1 MSNVSIFEK
10 KWIDLV
16 FEGKNQEYGA
26 YQLRR
31 ESPRTTMRAFFFALF
46 FVSFISG
53 IFMLFSSFGS
63 KPNVTPLPEISDP
76 VVVVDVIY
84 PPLEE
89 EKEKKAEPFKETEPI
104 EDILVNKPPVV
115 VETQNVVDE
124 ILPNDEKP
132 NTNPPLTNNNAGGGN
147 GTDPTVTGTTSG
159 ASDGGEEKPTPTVI
173 AAVLDAQPE
182 FPGGM
187 KKFYD
192 YVGKNFKE
200 FDIDNVDKVTVMVS
214 FVIERDGGMT
224 DIRVLRNPGYELD
237 KEAIRV
243 LKSLK
248 TKWKPGILNGEPVR
262 TQYTLPITV
271 KIN

>member
-26 YQLRR
+26 YQLRQ

-46 FVSFISG
+46 FVSFTSG

-63 KPNVTPLPEISDP
+63 KPNDAPLPDLSDP
-76 VVVVDVIY
+76 VVIVDVIY

-89 EKEKKAEPFKETEPI
+89 EKEKKAEPVEEIP
-104 EDILVNKPPVV
+104 ENKPPVV
-115 VETQNVVDE
+115 AATPDVVDE
-124 ILPNDEKP
+124 IKRNDEKP
-132 NTNPPLTNNNAGGGN
+132 KTNPPLTNNNAGGGN
-147 GTDPTVTGTTSG
+147 GTDPNVTDGKPG
-159 ASDGGEEKPTPTVI
+159 VSDGGDEKPTGPVI

-200 FDIDNVDKVTVMVS
+200 FDIENVDKVTVMVS

>member
-31 ESPRTTMRAFFFALF
+31 ESPRTTMRAFFFTLF
-46 FVSFISG
+46 SIGFVSG
-53 IFMLFSSFGS
+53 MFMLLSSFGP
-63 KPNVTPLPEISDP
+63 KPNPIPPDVFDTLVI
-76 VVVVDVIY
+76 VDIVI
-84 PPLEE
+84 PPTKE
-89 EKEKKAEPFKETEPI
+89 EKEEKKAEPFKEAEPVEEI
-104 EDILVNKPPVV
+104 PENKPPVV
-115 VETQNVVDE
+115 APTTDVVDE
-124 ILPNDEKP
+124 IERNDDKP
-132 NTNPPLTNNNAGGGN
+132 NTNPPLNNTGGGN
-147 GTDPTVTGTTSG
+147 GTDPNVTDGKPGTSN
-159 ASDGGEEKPTPTVI
+159 GGEEKPGGPVI
-173 AAVLDAQPE
+173 ATVLDAQPE

>member
-31 ESPRTTMRAFFFALF
+31 ESPRTTMRAFFFTLF
-46 FVSFISG
+46 SIGFISG
-53 IFMLFSSFGS
+53 IFMLLSSFGP
-63 KPNVTPLPEISDP
+63 KPHPVPPEKLDSLIVTVYNFPPEE
-76 VVVVDVIY
+76 
-84 PPLEE
+84 L
-89 EKEKKAEPFKETEPI
+89 EKEKKAEPYKEAEPVEEI
-104 EDILVNKPPVV
+104 PENKLPVV
-115 VETQNVVDE
+115 APTPDVVDE
-124 ILPNDEKP
+124 IERNVDKP

-147 GTDPTVTGTTSG
+147 GTDPNVTGSKPG
-159 ASDGGEEKPTPTVI
+159 VSNGGEEKPTGPVI

-200 FDIDNVDKVTVMVS
+200 LDMENVDKVTVMVS

>member
-31 ESPRTTMRAFFFALF
+31 ESPRTTMRAFFFTLF
-46 FVSFISG
+46 SIGFVSG
-53 IFMLFSSFGS
+53 IFLLLSSFGP
-63 KPNVTPLPEISDP
+63 KPNPIPPDIFDTLVI
-76 VVVVDVIY
+76 VDIII
-84 PPLEE
+84 PPTKE
-89 EKEKKAEPFKETEPI
+89 EKEEKKAEPFKETEPVEEI
-104 EDILVNKPPVV
+104 PENKPPVV
-115 VETQNVVDE
+115 APTPDVVDE
-124 ILPNDEKP
+124 IKRNDEKP
-132 NTNPPLTNNNAGGGN
+132 NTNPPLTNNGGGGN
-147 GTDPTVTGTTSG
+147 GTDPNIT
-159 ASDGGEEKPTPTVI
+159 DGKPGVSNGGDEKPTGPVI

-200 FDIDNVDKVTVMVS
+200 FDIENVDKVTVMVS